1 MLFMGDQFASKE
13 SHVDID
19 IIAKSPCI
27 HVSNPD
33 IEPVDPVFAAW
44 RRLSPKTGPASEAVV
59 ANYQA
64 GADSGG

>member
-1 MLFMGDQFASKE
+1 MHTSLSL
-13 SHVDID
+13 
-19 IIAKSPCI
+19 C
-27 HVSNPD
+27 NPD